1 MESPMMTIKEA
12 AAYLKMSQTAI
23 YVLARSQEFPA
34 IKVGNSWRVIKKE
47 LDKWIERQYAE
58 KPENLL
64 RW

>member
-12 AAYLKMSQTAI
+12 AAYLKMSQPML

-47 LDKWIERQYAE
+47 LDKWIERQYSE
-58 KPENLL
+58 KPENIS